1 MMKTLSRPY
10 SNHAHPNGSNGR
22 TFAGNGHCANIANGR
37 EPQSQ
42 KDLDE
47 NGANPLPAQLA
58 TGLAGVGRQFL
69 PKAAGRSESAWALPG
84 RAASENE
91 IVLFYCIS
99 GRGWCD
105 VEGGRREIM
114 PGQLLVV
121 PAKVPRT
128 FVTYGNCP
136 WSLIWVQLAVVDLNT
151 VPKESGLSSRSATLA
166 TSEKAEMLALF
177 QETLQALDTSCPQR
191 VLQVSERATRLLH
204 RSGSTPAENSQT
216 ETDSAT
222 KIGRSVDYM
231 KEHLDKPLRA
241 ATLAAIASM
250 SLPHY
255 FAQFKRIIGSSPID
269 YLIKLRMEH
278 ARRLLAETSWSVKEV
293 AVSLGYDDPLYFSR
307 VFKSVN
313 RTAPSDF
320 RARKRNAVNG

>member
-1 MMKTLSRPY
+1 MMKTLGRPY
-10 SNHAHPNGSNGR
+10 SNHVHPNGSNGR
-22 TFAGNGHCANIANGR
+22 TFARNGHCANIANVR
-37 EPQSQ
+37 EPQSR
-42 KDLDE
+42 KDLQE
-47 NGANPLPAQLA
+47 NGALVLPDQRAS
-58 TGLAGVGRQFL
+58 GFAGVGRQFL

-91 IVLFYCIS
+91 IVLFYCVN
-99 GRGWCD
+99 GRGWCEI
-105 VEGGRREIM
+105 EGSRREIM

-128 FVTYGNCP
+128 FVTYGTCP
-136 WSLIWVQLAVVDLNT
+136 WSLIWVQLAVMDLNA
-151 VPKESGLSSRSATLA
+151 VAKESSLSSRSATLV

-177 QETLQALDTSCPQR
+177 QETLQALETSCPQR

-204 RSGSTPAENSQT
+204 RSSPSLGESSQT
-216 ETDSAT
+216 ETDSAV

-241 ATLAAIASM
+241 ATLAAIANM

-320 RARKRNAVNG
+320 RAKKRNGVNG